1 MRKLITCAMESGPQ
15 VTYELAARKL
25 ADTIDLIVQ
34 LDMDTDEAR
43 DGTRRRR
50 RWVSQIVAITPGEK
64 EKGYAATTIFASHNT
79 RVAVAH
85 TLPDELR
92 KLERHGFDLAGF
104 LTEARRYGAGS

>member
-1 MRKLITCAMESGPQ
+1 
-15 VTYELAARKL
+15 
-25 ADTIDLIVQ
+25 
-34 LDMDTDEAR
+34 MDTTRLGTAPGAGAGGVADRR
-43 DGTRRRR
+43 DH
-50 RWVSQIVAITPGEK
+50 PGEK

-104 LTEARRYGAGS
+104 